1 MDSFF
6 SRPRVGLGVIVVN
19 EEGKILVGKRRG
31 SHAPHYSIPG
41 GALELG
47 ESFEDGAKREVAEET
62 GLVINNPK
70 VVAVV
75 NNLETYKSE
84 GVHFV
89 SAILLAESFEGTP
102 KLVEP
107 DKCEEW
113 LWCDP
118 ANLPEPHFYASRV
131 GIECWKNGIIC
142 QLN

>member
-6 SRPRVGLGVIVVN
+6 SSPRVGLGVIIVN
-19 EEGKILVGKRRG
+19 EEGKVLVGKRHG

-62 GLVINNPK
+62 GLVICNPK

-75 NNLETYKSE
+75 NNLETYRSE

-89 SAILLAESFEGTP
+89 SAILLAERYEGAP
-102 KLVEP
+102 KLMEP

-118 ANLPEPHFYASRV
+118 ANLPQPHFYASRV
-131 GIECWKNGIIC
+131 GIECWKKGIC
-142 QLN
+142 HPE

>member
-6 SRPRVGLGVIVVN
+6 SSPRVGLGVIIVN

-31 SHAPHYSIPG
+31 SHAPYYSIPG

-75 NNLETYKSE
+75 NNLETYRSE

-89 SAILLAESFEGTP
+89 SAILLAESYEGTP

-107 DKCEEW
+107 EKCEEW

-131 GIECWKNGIIC
+131 GIECWQKGIC
-142 QLN
+142 HPE